1 VKNRWLWRAVALL
14 AAGILLTL
22 IISRIATLFEEEGI
36 TWAQL
41 LARKPAPLP
50 LIASLAL
57 LISVYCMHALLWGRI
72 MRDLGIGRPSAVT
85 ALRIY
90 FVSGLARYVP
100 FVKALAL
107 AGLAVLAKR
116 AGLPPLSS
124 AAAAV
129 IGQFGFLSTGIL
141 LVGATFPEWVAGL
154 NEGQSASTALP
165 LFIGSALLIAA
176 AVGIWVMVAT
186 PAGHGLRVAL
196 TRRLGARLGEKL
208 AAAFTLADR
217 ITPRNALI
225 WAASY
230 AATWLL
236 LALAFL
242 IFVGSFVPEA
252 WQHPRLVGGTV
263 AASYLV
269 GYIVFFLP
277 AGVGAREGAM
287 IVLLSRVMPPAAAVT
302 ISVASRLWF
311 TAAELLPLLVLP
323 VAGTQSKLEREETVE

>member
-1 VKNRWLWRAVALL
+1 MKNRWLWRAVALL
-14 AAGILLTL
+14 AAGILITL
-22 IISRIATLFEEEGI
+22 IIRRIAALFDDEV

-41 LARKPAPLP
+41 LAWKPALLP

-57 LISVYCMHALLWGRI
+57 LICVYCMHALLWGRI
-72 MRDLGIGRPSAVT
+72 MRDLEIGRPSAIT

-90 FVSGLARYVP
+90 FVSGLGRYVP
-100 FVKALAL
+100 FVKAIAL

-141 LVGATFPEWVAGL
+141 LVGATFPEWVRGV
-154 NEGQSASTALP
+154 NEGQSASAALP
-165 LFIGSALLIAA
+165 LFIGSALLVAA
-176 AVGIWVMVAT
+176 AVGIWVIVAT
-186 PAGHGLRVAL
+186 PAGHGLRVML
-196 TRRLGARLGEKL
+196 IRRLGPRLGEKL

-225 WAASY
+225 WGASY

-252 WQHPRLVGGTV
+252 WQHARLVGGTV

-269 GYIVFFLP
+269 GYIAFFLP
-277 AGVGAREGAM
+277 AGLGAREGAM
-287 IVLLSRVMPPAAAVT
+287 IIFLSPVMPPAAAVT

-311 TAAELLPLLVLP
+311 TAAELLPLLALP
-323 VAGTQSKLEREETVE
+323 VAGSQSNLEREETVE